1 MGRPSKTA
9 PGIGE
14 RINKLVPKGVN
25 RIDFAKEIGVSSTS
39 FGAYIRGETE
49 PPHSFYVR
57 ISEKL
62 DIDLN
67 WLITGSKLHR
77 GENLPAIQEN
87 QIALPLFSI
96 QASAGDGAS
105 ELTQE
110 VADYMVVSEGWLTK
124 IAPTGTQLGVL
135 EARGD
140 SMLPVIEDG
149 DQMIISFDISQ
160 RDVANGGIFIVSYGG
175 NLFVKRLEIL
185 LDGSIKIISE
195 NPSYDPQIVTR
206 ETADELMNVHA
217 KVIWIG
223 GKPRRNS

>member
-1 MGRPSKTA
+1 MAKPFKPA

-14 RINKLVPKGVN
+14 RLAKL
-25 RIDFAKEIGVSSTS
+25 
-39 FGAYIRGETE
+39 RGELSRE
-49 PPHSFYVR
+49 EFAVILGISFASIGNYER
-57 ISEKL
+57 GNRKL
-62 DIDLN
+62 DAELLELIAEKTGADLN
-67 WLITGSKLHR
+67 WLITGSTR
-77 GENLPAIQEN
+77 DSGENLPAVRED

-195 NPSYDPQIVTR
+195 NPSYAPQIVNR

-223 GKPRRNS
+223 GKPRRNN